1 MFGSFIIGIIFG
13 LGSKFVAEPIA
24 SFATSKVELND
35 GETAVITFGV
45 IMAVASLLL
54 ALLTS
59 NPSPF
64 WLILGG
70 TLGVFGFRI
79 FEFGKAKVE
88 ENRAA
93 DDAIENVKD
102 AASDVKDAAS
112 DAVEDVKDAVQ
123 K

>member
-1 MFGSFIIGIIFG
+1 MFGSFIIGIAFG
-13 LGSKFVAEPIA
+13 LGSKYVAEPIA
-24 SFATSKVELND
+24 GFFGDKVELD
-35 GETAVITFGV
+35 DRETAVLTFGI

-79 FEFGKAKVE
+79 FEFGKSKVE
-88 ENRAA
+88 ENRKAEE
-93 DDAIENVKD
+93 AIEN
-102 AASDVKDAAS
+102 AKDAAS
-112 DAVEDVKDAVQ
+112 DAVEDAKDAVS